1 MKLRQWEIEQHIS
14 ELLGREPEVFWA
26 GPNRANAL
34 LLWPH
39 NDGLAFVQRGNAVA
53 VSVHGSVSGYFEPC
67 LARIDDSGITAAVNI
82 IVRSEGLL
90 WKQASACEEIADM
103 FKAANE
109 AS

>member
-1 MKLRQWEIEQHIS
+1 MKLRQWEIERHIS

-26 GPNRANAL
+26 GRTRDHAL

-39 NDGLAFVQRGNAVA
+39 NDGFAFLQRGNAVA

-67 LARIDDSGITAAVNI
+67 LTKISDDSITAAVNV
-82 IVRSEGLL
+82 IVRSSGLP

-103 FKAANE
+103 FRAANE